1 MVPTLEL
8 VLKTNPSC
16 KNRPRKLP
24 HKTPLKPLDM
34 AKCPDSRGLRPFP
47 RKMNQLSTVTN
58 CQGTVR
64 EVSETVIL
72 SENEGNRWKHSEKLW
87 VRRASVRLLS
97 EICQRSVRTGVYF
110 ARILF
115 HRGGFRSGYPLL
127 GSPPRRVW
135 RELEG
140 VWGLFLFSYIYMYLF
155 TVIPLLTPPPYAY
168 SQITLSSS
176 YTALAVLCVP

>member
-1 MVPTLEL
+1 MPWFQGFAPISE
-8 VLKTNPSC
+8 
-16 KNRPRKLP
+16 KNEPV
-24 HKTPLKPLDM
+24 
-34 AKCPDSRGLRPFP
+34 A
-47 RKMNQLSTVTN
+47 TVTN

-72 SENEGNRWKHSEKLW
+72 PENEENRWKHSEKLW

-97 EICQRSVRTGVYF
+97 GNCQRSVRTGVYF

-127 GSPPRRVW
+127 GSPPQKSW

-140 VWGLFLFSYIYMYLF
+140 GWGLFLFFYIYMYIF
-155 TVIPLLTPPPYAY
+155 TVIPLLTPPLCILTDY
-168 SQITLSSS
+168 TLLFVHSSRS
-176 YTALAVLCVP
+176 ALCSLIDLVLSIS

>member
-16 KNRPRKLP
+16 KNRPHKLP
-24 HKTPLKPLDM
+24 RKSPLKPLDM

-47 RKMNQLSTVTN
+47 RKMNRLSTVTN

-72 SENEGNRWKHSEKLW
+72 PENEGNRWKHSEKLW

-97 EICQRSVRTGVYF
+97 GNCQRSVRTGVYF

-127 GSPPRRVW
+127 GSPPEEFEENW
-135 RELEG
+135 RG
-140 VWGLFLFSYIYMYLF
+140 HGGFFSLFIYICIYL
-155 TVIPLLTPPPYAY
+155 LLYLY
-168 SQITLSSS
+168 
-176 YTALAVLCVP
+176 